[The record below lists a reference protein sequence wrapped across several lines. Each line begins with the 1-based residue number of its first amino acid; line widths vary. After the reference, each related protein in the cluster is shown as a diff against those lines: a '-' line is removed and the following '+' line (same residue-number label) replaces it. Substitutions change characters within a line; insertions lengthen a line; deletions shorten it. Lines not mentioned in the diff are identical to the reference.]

1 MDSSSSEKHY
11 FTPSFAIVGDKSPDF
26 KSLNNFTSPIKKK
39 LSPIQLQKKKMKA
52 ELDKWNSQ
60 LGMKSSWVTFQWQ
73 QQQTKCHKTALK
85 TMTSFVADDVKKH
98 MRKIRDD
105 AKLYNNETMKE
116 ASQKY
121 QRGRLEE
128 HNKQILK
135 RLFLVSVTETP
146 ITKINSKAGKAREK
160 KQRRDRLKAIRQ
172 AKQAKMDFI
181 NSENQLMIKRIAAA
195 RSSFDHKKERE
206 FFARH
211 KKLRAAMR
219 KVKDKPKPK
228 RKRRRRKR
236 LQKLDERTTPIPGVV
251 QPLPSLEPK
260 AEEPDLVKMG
270 NSNYQ
275 AMITLDGKRVQA
287 SAFVLHDKIHFELVD
302 PTTGAKRGFDLTTV
316 ELNNLIDTR
325 FREMRGMSGRHR
337 LKGLVERLPKLL
349 QGY

>member
-1 MDSSSSEKHY
+1 MSSGKEKHY
-11 FTPSFAIVGDKSPDF
+11 FTSSFAIVGDKSPDF
-26 KSLNNFTSPIKKK
+26 QSLNKISPIKKK
-39 LSPIQLQKKKMKA
+39 LSPIQIQKKKMRQ

-73 QQQTKCHKTALK
+73 QQQSKCHKNALK
-85 TMTSFVADDVKKH
+85 TMTSFVAEDVKKH

-105 AKLYNNETMKE
+105 AKLYNNETMKQ
-116 ASQKY
+116 ASKNY
-121 QRGRLEE
+121 HRSRLDK
-128 HNKQILK
+128 HNKDILK

-146 ITKINSKAGKAREK
+146 ITKITSSTGRRREK
-160 KQRRDRLKAIRQ
+160 KQRQDRLKAIRQ
-172 AKQAKMDFI
+172 AKQSKMDYI
-181 NSENQLMIKRIAAA
+181 NSENELMLRRIAAA
-195 RSSFDHKKERE
+195 RSSFDHKKEKE

-228 RKRRRRKR
+228 RKRRRKR
-236 LQKLDERTTPIPGVV
+236 LQKLEERTTPIPGIVP
-251 QPLPSLEPK
+251 PLPALNAKE
-260 AEEPDLVKMG
+260 AEPDLVKMG

-275 AMITLDGKRVQA
+275 AMISLDGKRVQA
-287 SAFVLHDKIHFELVD
+287 SAYVLHDKIHFDLID
-302 PTTGAKRGFDLTTV
+302 PNTGAKRGFDLTTQ